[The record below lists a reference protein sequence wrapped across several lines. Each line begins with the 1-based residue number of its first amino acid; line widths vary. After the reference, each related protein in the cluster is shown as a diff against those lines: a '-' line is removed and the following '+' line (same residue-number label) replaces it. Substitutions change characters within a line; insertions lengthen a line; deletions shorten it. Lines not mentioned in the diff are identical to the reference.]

1 MCDVPAR
8 QADVRDTYAFQVLRL
23 ILGEEAA
30 RDFFRVD
37 YAAGPSGVKA
47 SRAKSPGATRR
58 RKKAG

>member
-23 ILGEEAA
+23 IFGEEAA

-37 YAAGPSGVKA
+37 YAAGPSGVA
-47 SRAKSPGATRR
+47 DNEIVERSGRYVDVA
-58 RKKAG
+58 